1 MTNKNDKSADDVN
14 LGKQKDQ
21 ASPPANRPKG
31 RLFTP
36 LSKINK
42 DKNKNKV
49 TPNQP
54 IKNKKSKR

>member
-14 LGKQKDQ
+14 IGKQKDQ

-31 RLFTP
+31 RLFTT

-42 DKNKNKV
+42 DKNKL
-49 TPNQP
+49 TPDQP
-54 IKNKKSKR
+54 KKNKKSKR